1 MTTSTT
7 LEVLILANSAGFQKG
22 LLGVGKSL
30 SAWGANIARS
40 AAVAGVALTALSVGA
55 VKVLKN
61 LAMEAMESEDAIAEM
76 NAVIKSTGGIAGV
89 TTAELTKHANAL
101 QLVTKFSDEEIES
114 GQSMLLTFTRIGKDV
129 FPIATE
135 AMLNMAEKFGSI
147 ESASIQ
153 LGKALQDPVK
163 GVTALRR
170 VGVMLTDEQEAQ
182 IKKFMAVNDVASA
195 QKIILGELETEF
207 GGLALAMGQTTGGA
221 IVRLKNAF
229 GEFKETLGRGLLP
242 VFQRFVDLVTKKMGE
257 PKTLLFID
265 MLANKIWKYGTIA
278 VKFLED
284 LANGKYNKQIAGV
297 WKEISD
303 TVAEFASV
311 WDLILLPAIK
321 RFWTWLTTVF
331 FPKLGELKQWLI
343 DVGLP
348 EFWAWWDKLSTPMQ
362 NVAGAVLLLTAAGGL
377 PTLVSLLQ
385 FAGTIIGSVLM
396 PVLGALFTFIT
407 GTAIPAISA
416 FVIGWGFVL
425 GPILLIIGAIALLYF
440 AFKTNFGGITDTIV
454 KLNFIMK
461 YYLGQAG
468 NTLKMIGAIIKF
480 YVIAAFVS
488 FSNKVKEVVNAV
500 KLAWN
505 NFLLFIRK
513 PIVWPK
519 LPSWL
524 TPGSPTPFE
533 LGLRGISSAMDT
545 LSKKSLP
552 EMNMGFNGMTPAMA
566 GVGSGGN
573 TNVTNNVRFQQA
585 TPAVDRRA
593 VEDVLRKTTGLKR

>member
-1 MTTSTT
+1 MTTSAT

-22 LLGVGKSL
+22 LLGVGSSL

-40 AAVAGVALTALSVGA
+40 AAVAGVALTALSYGA
-55 VKVLKN
+55 YKVFKT

-135 AMLNMAEKFGSI
+135 AMLNMAEKFGNM
-147 ESASIQ
+147 ETASIQ

-207 GGLALAMGQTTGGA
+207 GGLAKAMGQTTQGA
-221 IVRLKNAF
+221 TVRLKNAF

-257 PKTLLFID
+257 PKVLLFIQ
-265 MLANKIWKYGTIA
+265 MLANKIWKFGMIA

-284 LANGKYNKQIAGV
+284 LANGKYNEQIAGV
-297 WKEISD
+297 WAQIGTTIK
-303 TVAEFASV
+303 TFASI
-311 WDLILLPAIK
+311 WKTILLPAIK
-321 RFWTWLTTVF
+321 AFWNWLVTVF
-331 FPKLGELKQWLI
+331 IPALGQLKEWLDKTGIPAFTQWF
-343 DVGLP
+343 
-348 EFWAWWDKLSTPMQ
+348 ERLSPAMQ
-362 NVAGAVLLLTAAGGL
+362 NVGYGIALIVATGGL
-377 PTLVSLLQ
+377 PTLVSLLGLLGNVITNVVWP
-385 FAGTIIGSVLM
+385 ALTGLAAALGIPLLPLLVII
-396 PVLGALFTFIT
+396 AT
-407 GTAIPAISA
+407 
-416 FVIGWGFVL
+416 
-425 GPILLIIGAIALLYF
+425 LYLVYL
-440 AFKTNFGGITDTIV
+440 AFKTNFGGITTTIV
-454 KLNFIMK
+454 NLNYIMK
-461 YYLGQAG
+461 YYLGQMLNSIKINMAA
-468 NTLKMIGAIIKF
+468 IGKF
-480 YVIAAFVS
+480 LTAPFLIWGKTFMS
-488 FSNKVKEVVNAV
+488 IVNAV

-505 NFLLFIRK
+505 NFLTFIRK
-513 PIVWPK
+513 PIPWPT
-519 LPSWL
+519 LPAWL

-533 LGLRGISSAMDT
+533 MGLRGISSAMDT
-545 LSKKSLP
+545 LNKKSLP
-552 EMNMGFNGMTPAMA
+552 EFNSGFGQLSPAMA
-566 GVGSGGN
+566 GVGGGN

-585 TPAVDRRA
+585 TPAIDRRS
-593 VEDVLRKTTGLKR
+593 VEDVLRKTIGLKR